1 VDTKKDAAIL
11 AAARQAF
18 LAQPYDR
25 VNMDRVAAQAGVSKV
40 TIYNKYGSK
49 DGMFVAAMNEG
60 CAAIYDQARIDIQSG
75 KPLDKALTQLGI
87 DFMMMIL
94 EAKMTAL
101 HGVMTQVAQQ
111 KPELTQV
118 YYRVVVENAISTLA
132 ETLLLAH
139 GNGKIIC
146 QDPRQAA
153 VQFIAMIQG
162 VYRYE
167 AELGVSRELNVRE
180 LEHYIEGCV
189 AIFLRGYHSSEAR
202 AA

>member
-1 VDTKKDAAIL
+1 
-11 AAARQAF
+11 

-25 VNMDRVAAQAGVSKV
+25 VNMDHIAAQAGVSKV

-49 DGMFVAAMNEG
+49 DAVFVAAMNEG
-60 CAAIYDQARIDIQSG
+60 CAAIYDQAKIDIQSG
-75 KPLDKALTQLGI
+75 KPLDRALAQLGV

-139 GNGKIIC
+139 TNGKIIC
-146 QDPRQAA
+146 RDSRQAA
-153 VQFIAMIQG
+153 IQFIAMIQG

-167 AELGVSRELNVRE
+167 AELGVSRELNVNE
-180 LEHYIEGCV
+180 LELYIESCV
-189 AIFLRGYHSSEAR
+189 AIFLRGYQSADVG